1 MRSTGLRLPIILILI
16 VLIPLSGWLFW
27 RDLSTGWQLNQ
38 QESSDYLH
46 APGCFPPKEDDPQD
60 PGLPPCS
67 YAWASVAA
75 MTTHEVR
82 SKINASGLRTAYD
95 IAIRDQTGMI
105 HWYYDTWDSFYS
117 ECTVGEPVSL
127 KYWKGQI
134 MELDAGG
141 NSYMPNTI
149 SRDVTDDIRLSWG
162 WLLVSFTSLSILA
175 GMFRFRRRYL

>member
-1 MRSTGLRLPIILILI
+1 MLIRLGLR
-16 VLIPLSGWLFW
+16 G
-27 RDLSTGWQLNQ
+27 GN
-38 QESSDYLH
+38 
-46 APGCFPPKEDDPQD
+46 DD
-60 PGLPPCS
+60 S
-67 YAWASVAA
+67 
-75 MTTHEVR
+75 R
-82 SKINASGLRTAYD
+82 SAFKDQRQRSD